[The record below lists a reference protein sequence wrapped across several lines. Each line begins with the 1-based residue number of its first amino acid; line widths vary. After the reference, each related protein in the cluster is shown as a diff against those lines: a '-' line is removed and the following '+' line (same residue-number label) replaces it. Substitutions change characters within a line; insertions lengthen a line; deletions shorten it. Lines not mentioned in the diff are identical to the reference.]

1 MLSFRAQRTT
11 ERYLSCAGAHDPGF
25 VFALRPSAKAQSAAS
40 LGELAMVL
48 MPTNETGDLP
58 TSWLTDIAKLIAAVM
73 RITRR
78 ERAVAVNGPLLY
90 QGGEKRIAKPN
101 SDTIRAPRTIPDFGD
116 FCLS

>member
-58 TSWLTDIAKLIAAVM
+58 T
-73 RITRR
+73 
-78 ERAVAVNGPLLY
+78 
-90 QGGEKRIAKPN
+90 RIAPAN
-101 SDTIRAPRTIPDFGD
+101 VEIGGAALLA
-116 FCLS
+116 LSH